1 MRFTPTDR
9 PKKPLVEDTAK
20 KIHVKFDN
28 DDDSVVPQ
36 VENKKRSSSDPATI
50 DHQHKKQKTKVNQN
64 DKSGRKAVQI
74 TVPGASS
81 PKSDNKKRSA
91 GKGITGEDDPMTEQ
105 RCLWYSSF
113 IRNTTK
119 EEDHVLGRCTC
130 HS

>member
-36 VENKKRSSSDPATI
+36 VENKKRSSSDLATI
-50 DHQHKKQKTKVNQN
+50 DHQHKKQKTKVNQ
-64 DKSGRKAVQI
+64 SERKAVQI

-91 GKGITGEDDPMTEQ
+91 GKGMERG
-105 RCLWYSSF
+105 
-113 IRNTTK
+113 
-119 EEDHVLGRCTC
+119 G
-130 HS
+130 